1 MRDISYKSRN
11 IRLDDDVYGLFKGLR
26 ESSGKS
32 WNLFIRDIVYDLD
45 IKEKDKP
52 KDELN
57 AILNLFYK
65 ETHNNNLFVNKTQ
78 RKALKDIIGE
88 VGRQEVI
95 DMIKFAFLNKDEDF
109 CPQISSPRELQYKWS
124 KLEKF
129 KRDKK
134 VEAKEEI
141 REAWSVE
148 KQMRGDL

>member
-1 MRDISYKSRN
+1 MRNIHYKARN
-11 IRLDDDVYGLFKGLR
+11 IRLEDTTYKLFRELR
-26 ESSGKS
+26 ERSGKS
-32 WNLFIRDIVYDLD
+32 WNLFVRDIVYDLTL
-45 IKEKDKP
+45 KEKDKP

-57 AILNLFYK
+57 DVLNLFYK
-65 ETHNNNLFVNKTQ
+65 ETHNSNLFVNKTQ
-78 RKALKDIIGE
+78 RKALKDIIKE
-88 VGRQEVI
+88 VSKQGVI
-95 DMIKFAFLNKDEDF
+95 DMIEFAFKNKDEDF

-134 VEAKEEI
+134 VEVKEEI